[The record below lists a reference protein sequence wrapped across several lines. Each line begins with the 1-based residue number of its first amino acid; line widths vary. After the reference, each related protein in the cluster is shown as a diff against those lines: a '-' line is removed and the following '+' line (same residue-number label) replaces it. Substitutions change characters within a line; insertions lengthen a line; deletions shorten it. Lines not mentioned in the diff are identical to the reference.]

1 MCWRCGSPLGKA
13 FHHVGWVGMFLSQFT
28 SYFKSFTGSRQHQI
42 CPGPR
47 LDVVG
52 FGAGAILTHLSHSI
66 NLSGA
71 QSMDCWVCLS
81 DFGSAL
87 HCQA

>member
-1 MCWRCGSPLGKA
+1 
-13 FHHVGWVGMFLSQFT
+13 MFLSHFT
-28 SYFKSFTGSRQHQI
+28 SYLKSFTVSRQPQI

-47 LDVVG
+47 VCVVD
-52 FGAGAILTHLSHSI
+52 FGAEAALTHLSDSL

-71 QSMDCWVCLS
+71 QSMDFWLCPS